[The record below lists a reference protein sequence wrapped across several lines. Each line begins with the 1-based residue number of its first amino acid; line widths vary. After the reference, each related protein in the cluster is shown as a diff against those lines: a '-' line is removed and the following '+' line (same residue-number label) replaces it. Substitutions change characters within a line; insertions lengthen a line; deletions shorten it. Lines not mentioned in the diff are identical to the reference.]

1 MSSDPKKW
9 VKPRRNGRM
18 KGVMLYINQEVWEDI
33 LKHCK
38 IPIDTPLDDLRYTRY
53 ATKSRNI
60 IVRVKH
66 IDKIQKDELEMT
78 R

>member
-1 MSSDPKKW
+1 
-9 VKPRRNGRM
+9 
-18 KGVMLYINQEVWEDI
+18 MLFINQEVWEYV
-33 LKHCK
+33 LKQSK

-66 IDKIQKDELEMT
+66 IDKISIDE